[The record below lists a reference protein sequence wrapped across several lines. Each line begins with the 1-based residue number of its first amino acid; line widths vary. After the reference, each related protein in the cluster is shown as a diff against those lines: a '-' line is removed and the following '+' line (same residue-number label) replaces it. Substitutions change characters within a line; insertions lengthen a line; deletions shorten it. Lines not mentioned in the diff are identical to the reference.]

1 MNRVKQLREARGL
14 TRGDLEAIVGISR
27 STQWRY
33 EQAGYQPNEF
43 YTIVLSDYYGVSQA
57 YLLGEDDES

>member
-27 STQWRY
+27 STQRRY